1 MNEMESCPFCGNTFY
16 KGYKKHLTASYLP
29 QSGDYGCSIMCNSC
43 NTIVFGHGHTEE
55 EAIEDAIKRWNTR
68 HKRVYNVERIKSGV
82 LYDVYHYTC
91 CGYEHSESTT
101 DAGASEIPLNFCP
114 NCGEKV
120 TF

>member
-1 MNEMESCPFCGNTFY
+1 MKELKPCGHCGGDKIYVCVAGGDTV
-16 KGYKKHLTASYLP
+16 SYA
-29 QSGDYGCSIMCNSC
+29 YVVC
-43 NTIVFGHGHTEE
+43 NTCYCRTGDMDTEE
-55 EAIEDAIKRWNTR
+55 EAIEAWNTR
-68 HKRVYNVERIKSGV
+68 HKQVYKVERIKSGV

-91 CGYEHSESTT
+91 CGYEHSESRT